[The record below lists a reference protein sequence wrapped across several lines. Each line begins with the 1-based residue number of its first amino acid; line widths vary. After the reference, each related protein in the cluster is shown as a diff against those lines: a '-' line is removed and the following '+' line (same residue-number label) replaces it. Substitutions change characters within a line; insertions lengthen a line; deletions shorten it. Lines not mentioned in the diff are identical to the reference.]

1 MTIYDADYLAETGQK
16 TGVTDTV
23 AEGQATEPF
32 YAEDSLKDNEDHNAS
47 ASNMVQEVSEKELNF
62 KALRDS
68 IAQEKQERE
77 AERLRYQQEL
87 ENMRYQMQQMNSQ
100 KEELSDPLDGL
111 ESGDILTVEKFRQA
125 QQVQQQRYEQEI
137 ANLRYENLENR
148 ARLKHSDYNEVME
161 KYSIPL
167 LKNDP
172 DFASGFRNAADP
184 AEYAYKI
191 GRMMMVSEQQR
202 QPEPQISRDA
212 QRLVENAR
220 KPSTLSNVRGG
231 QQAISTAEYYEN
243 MSDKDFA
250 ALVKRNME
258 RLL

>member
-1 MTIYDADYLAETGQK
+1 MTIYDADYLAESKQ
-16 TGVTDTV
+16 TGVNDTV
-23 AEGQATEPF
+23 AEGQDVENF
-32 YAEDSLKDNEDHNAS
+32 YDEKLPGVSQNQIVDSNEKVEDTSG
-47 ASNMVQEVSEKELNF
+47 KEFNF

-87 ENMRYQMQQMNSQ
+87 ENMRYQMQQIQ
-100 KEELSDPLDGL
+100 APQQAESDPLDDLDGSDL
-111 ESGDILTVEKFRQA
+111 LTVNKFRQA
-125 QQVQQQRYEQEI
+125 QQMQQQRYEQEI
-137 ANLRYENLENR
+137 SNLRYENLENR
-148 ARLKHSDYNEVME
+148 ARLKHTDYNDVME

-167 LKNDP
+167 LRNDP
-172 DFASGFRNAADP
+172 DFASGFRNASDP

-191 GRMMMVSEQQR
+191 GRMIMQSEQQR

-220 KPSTLSNVRGG
+220 KPATLSNVRGG
-231 QQAISTAEYYEN
+231 QQAISTAELYET

-250 ALVKRNME
+250 ALVQRNLE
-258 RLL
+258 RL

>member
-1 MTIYDADYLAETGQK
+1 MTIYDADYLASQGKQ
-16 TGVTDTV
+16 TGVNDTV
-23 AEGQATEPF
+23 AEGQGAEPF
-32 YAEDSLKDNEDHNAS
+32 YNEDAPKDTNDQVAS
-47 ASNMVQEVSEKELNF
+47 AGNQSQEVSEKEYNF

-68 IAQEKQERE
+68 IAEQKAERE

-87 ENMRYQMQQMNSQ
+87 ENMRYQMQQMQ
-100 KEELSDPLDGL
+100 APQQEPHDPLDGL
-111 ESGDILTVEKFRQA
+111 DNDDLLTVDKFRKA
-125 QQVQQQRYEQEI
+125 QQLQQQRYEQELMS
-137 ANLRYENLENR
+137 LRNENLENR
-148 ARLKHSDYNEVME
+148 ARLRHSDYDEVME

-167 LKNDP
+167 LRNDQ
-172 DFASGFRNAADP
+172 DFASGIRNAQDP

-191 GRMMMVSEQQR
+191 GQMMMRSEQQR

-231 QQAISTAEYYEN
+231 QQAISTAEMYET

-250 ALVKRNME
+250 ALVQRNLE
-258 RLL
+258 RL